1 MTRMFMVVG
10 CSLLLSACASTYNIQ
25 AVRSL
30 PSPASLT
37 QHDREICELH
47 AMAEG
52 KKYVP
57 SNAMRTVANIG
68 IWPVPELVIAHQRD
82 SAARAAYR
90 GCLKD
95 KGYPTSP

>member
-1 MTRMFMVVG
+1 MKHILAG
-10 CSLLLSACASTYNIQ
+10 ISCSLLLSACASTYNIG

-37 QHDREICELH
+37 QHDREECELR

-57 SNAMRTVANIG
+57 SHAMRTVANIG

-90 GCLKD
+90 ACLKD
-95 KGYPTSP
+95 KGYPTAP